1 MMAARGQAE
10 QYARALPA
18 SEGRP
23 PFLVVVDVGHSIAL
37 YSEFSRT
44 GGAYVP
50 FPDSARFRI
59 PLRDLEREEV
69 RELLRAVWTDP
80 LSLDPTQRS
89 ARITRDIA
97 QRLARLAKSLE
108 ASGHR
113 PERVASSLM
122 RAIFTMF
129 AEDVRLV
136 PKAGFTEL
144 LESIRGQ
151 VAHERCTWR
160 WICRSIAKHLQQ
172 RAGIERL
179 CDVLVGTRRA
189 TRARR

>member
-1 MMAARGQAE
+1 M
-10 QYARALPA
+10 PA

-23 PFLVVVDVGHSIAL
+23 PFLIVVDVGHSIAL

-44 GGAYVP
+44 GVTYVP
-50 FPDSARFRI
+50 FPDSTQFRI
-59 PLRDLEREEV
+59 PLRDLEQEEA
-69 RELLRAVWTDP
+69 RKLLRAVWTDP
-80 LSLDPTQRS
+80 LALDPTQHS
-89 ARITRDIA
+89 ALITRDIA
-97 QRLARLAKSLE
+97 ERLARLAKSLE
-108 ASGHR
+108 ASGHK

-151 VAHERCTWR
+151 VT
-160 WICRSIAKHLQQ
+160 IFPDMV
-172 RAGIERL
+172 
-179 CDVLVGTRRA
+179 DVNQ
-189 TRARR
+189 